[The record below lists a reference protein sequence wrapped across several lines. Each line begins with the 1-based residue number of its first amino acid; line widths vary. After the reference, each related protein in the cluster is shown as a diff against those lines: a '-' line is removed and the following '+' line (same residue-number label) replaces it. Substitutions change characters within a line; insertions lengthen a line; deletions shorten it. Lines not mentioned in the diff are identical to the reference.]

1 MNVVLL
7 QMDIAWAQPETN
19 IERAERLMQGQT
31 ADLIVLPEMW
41 ATGFAVRPKG
51 IAENE
56 EDSLAL
62 AWMRTTAKER
72 QCAIAGSLAVCAAD
86 GTMRNRLYFITPD
99 EEHYYDK
106 HHLFS
111 YGHEHEAYTAGQT
124 HQIVAWQ
131 GFRFLLLTCYD
142 LRFPVWSRYGLAGE
156 YDAILCVANWPAARW
171 EAWDTLTKARA
182 IENQCY
188 VVAVNRVGDDPVGH
202 YQGDS
207 RVIDPIGRVTAEGKK
222 NAELAIS
229 GKLCMEELQKRRSHF
244 RVLADRDLCA
254 LTDREGGYIK

>member
-111 YGHEHEAYTAGQT
+111 YGHEH
-124 HQIVAWQ
+124 
-131 GFRFLLLTCYD
+131 

-254 LTDREGGYIK
+254 LTDREGGYIE